1 MDCDLGD
8 NDQHD
13 EAAETVS
20 GRGAGARKNSSAKC
34 PAHVKRAVRRAIAEH
49 LQQHGRK
56 DWHLVRERPEFST
69 WIGLAAGPSAHRK
82 FTRWVNAIATPTP
95 KDRTRPHEAREAGEA
110 HENWAKVQAH
120 VASAGAQLPVPV
132 SPRHIMANGNRAI
145 AGYAELGRLLT
156 NGFDDLERI
165 RAHALIDDPNG
176 IGGQSAADPELLL
189 KSAGKLSTLVQTAI
203 GLFREFNA
211 TWARE
216 EFNHALVQML
226 QERLSGYPDLR
237 GEVMAGL
244 AALVREFGGVPNAT
258 P

>member
-1 MDCDLGD
+1 MDRDPGD
-8 NDQHD
+8 DQND

-20 GRGAGARKNSSAKC
+20 GRGVGARKDRPAKC
-34 PAHVKRAVRRAIAEH
+34 PAHIKGAVRRAIAEH
-49 LQQHGRK
+49 IQEHGRE
-56 DWHLVRERPEFST
+56 DWYLVRERPEFST
-69 WIGLAAGPSAHRK
+69 WIGVAAGPSAHKK
-82 FTRWVNAIATPTP
+82 FFRWVDDIAKPVP
-95 KDRTRPHEAREAGEA
+95 KDRTRPHESREVREG
-110 HENWAKVQAH
+110 HENWAKVEAH
-120 VASAGAQLPVPV
+120 LASAGAQLPVPV

-145 AGYAELGRLLT
+145 EGYAEIGRLLA

-189 KSAGKLSTLVQTAI
+189 KCAGKLCALIQTAL
-203 GLFREFNA
+203 GFLREVNA

-226 QERLSGYPDLR
+226 QERLSGHPDLKR
-237 GEVMAGL
+237 EVMAGL
-244 AALVREFGGVPNAT
+244 AELVREFGGVPNAT